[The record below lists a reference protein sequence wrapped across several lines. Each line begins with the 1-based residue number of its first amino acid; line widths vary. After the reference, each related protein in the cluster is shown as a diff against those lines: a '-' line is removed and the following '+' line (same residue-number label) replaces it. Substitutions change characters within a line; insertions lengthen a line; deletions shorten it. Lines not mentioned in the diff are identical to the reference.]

1 MTLNADNVRVA
12 VTGAL
17 YWDKTATAVAPAGI
31 SGALDTLLVDLGYV
45 SEEGATLTMP
55 GEAEATAIRAW
66 QNGRIARVIRT
77 PSEDQP
83 TIALQ
88 LIETKLEVV
97 EFVFGVE
104 VTQGSEAGRY
114 VIDANA
120 ERKHGRAVLDVI
132 DGDNVKRHWIP
143 KGIVTEVGEITYAN
157 GEAIGYQVTIECER
171 DETLG
176 GNIEVWET
184 ALAAAVTVPLTIG
197 TTAVGA
203 GVIA

>member
-17 YWDKTATAVAPAGI
+17 YWDKTNTAAAPTGV
-31 SGALDTLLVDLGYV
+31 SSELDPLLVDLGYV

-55 GEAEATAIRAW
+55 GEAEATPIRAW
-66 QNGRIARVIRT
+66 QNGRIVRVIRT

-97 EFVFGVE
+97 EMVFGVE
-104 VTQGSEAGRY
+104 VTQDSESGRY
-114 VIDANA
+114 VIDANT
-120 ERKHGRAVLDVI
+120 ERKHARAVLDVI

-157 GEAIGYQVTIECER
+157 GEEIGYQVTIECER

-184 ALAAAVTVPLTIG
+184 ALAVTG
-197 TTAVGA
+197 TDAWLP
-203 GVIA
+203 